1 MEGTIRIAFYGKG
14 GIGKSTVAA
23 DVSYCLSRMGLKVL
37 HIGCDPKSDS
47 TRSLMKKKIPTVLD
61 MINEKGVLLT
71 REDIVHE
78 SPYGISCIEAGGPRA
93 GVGCAGVGITASQ
106 DALEKTGILKENWD
120 AIIYDVLGDVVC
132 GGFAVPMKKHYVDR
146 VYIVTSTAYMSFY
159 AANNILRC
167 VENCCDGGYRMAG
180 GLVINHVQGEED
192 IRLAGIFSDMVGTG
206 ICGCINESTEIKRA
220 DYMKTP
226 VSAFAPDC
234 EASLRISEISEK
246 IYQQRDGYVPSPLSD
261 EEMELLGEKI
271 LSFETGENR

>member
-1 MEGTIRIAFYGKG
+1 MNEMIRIAFYGKG

-47 TRSLMKKKIPTVLD
+47 TRSLMKRKIPTVLD
-61 MINEKGVLLT
+61 MINDKGQQLK

-78 SPYGISCIEAGGPRA
+78 SPYGISCIEAGGPKA
-93 GVGCAGVGITASQ
+93 GIGCAGVGITASQ

-132 GGFAVPMKKHYVDR
+132 GGFAVPMKKHFVDR
-146 VYIVTSTAYMSFY
+146 VYVVTSTAYMSFY

-167 VENCCDGGYRMAG
+167 VENCCRDGYRMAG
-180 GLVINHVQGEED
+180 GLVINHVLGEED
-192 IRLAGIFSDMVGTG
+192 LKLAGIFSDQIGVG
-206 ICGCINESTEIKRA
+206 ICGYINESVEIKKA

-226 VSAFAPDC
+226 VSEFAPDC
-234 EASLRISEISEK
+234 EASMRLYEIAER
-246 IYQQRDGYVPSPLSD
+246 IYQQREGWIPDPMSD
-261 EEMELLGEKI
+261 DEMESLGEKI
-271 LSFETGENR
+271 LRTETGEK